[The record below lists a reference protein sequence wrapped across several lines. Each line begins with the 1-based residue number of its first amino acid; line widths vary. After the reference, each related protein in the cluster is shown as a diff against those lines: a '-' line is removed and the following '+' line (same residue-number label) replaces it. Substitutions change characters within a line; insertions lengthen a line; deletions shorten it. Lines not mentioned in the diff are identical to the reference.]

1 VAEVMTSQVQSV
13 DAGATVGAVLA
24 SHFGAEQKHRGFPV
38 TRDGLLVGM
47 LDRDALD
54 GQPPEMPVAD
64 LFGINRPPVALAGE
78 TCRIVAT
85 RLAVHGIER
94 LPVVASAAAPRLLGI
109 VSRSDLIKA
118 TAGLHAEEYERRA
131 LRRNPLVKRRAEG
144 V

>member
-1 VAEVMTSQVQSV
+1 
-13 DAGATVGAVLA
+13 VLA

-38 TRDGLLVGM
+38 TRGGLLVGM

-54 GQPPEMPVAD
+54 GQAMDTKVGQ
-64 LFGINRPPVALAGE
+64 LFGINKPPHALAGE

-94 LPVVASAAAPRLLGI
+94 LPVVASAAEPRLLGI

-118 TAGLHAEEYERRA
+118 TAGLHVEEHERRV
-131 LRRNPLVKRRAEG
+131 LRRVPLTKRR
-144 V
+144 

>member
-1 VAEVMTSQVQSV
+1 
-13 DAGATVGAVLA
+13 
-24 SHFGAEQKHRGFPV
+24 
-38 TRDGLLVGM
+38 M

-54 GQPPEMPVAD
+54 GQAPDARIGT

-94 LPVVASAAAPRLLGI
+94 LPVVASANEPRLLGI

-118 TAGLHAEEYERRA
+118 TAGLHAEEHERRTLRRHPLARKESERRA
-131 LRRNPLVKRRAEG
+131 
-144 V
+144 

>member
-1 VAEVMTSQVQSV
+1 MAE
-13 DAGATVGAVLA
+13 VLA
-24 SHFGAEQKHRGFPV
+24 SHFGPGQKHRGFPV
-38 TRDGLLVGM
+38 TRAGQLVGM

-54 GQPPEMPVAD
+54 GQAPGKLVGE

-94 LPVVASAAAPRLLGI
+94 LPVVASAGEPRLLGI

-118 TAGLHAEEYERRA
+118 TAGLHAEEHERRV
-131 LRRNPLVKRRAEG
+131 LRRNPLSRRQA
-144 V
+144 